1 MGIKH
6 FVFAINKMDLI
17 NSEKRKYEK
26 IRKDIRVLLAEFEY
40 KTAVMIPVSATE
52 GDNITE
58 KSARMPWYQGVPL
71 LEYRR
76 ILMSRK
82 TLRRPVLLCRC
93 SVSAVPTAPS
103 AVFRD
108 RSRAAVFPSGIT
120 LTVLPSGESAAVRCI
135 YQGSDEVQTSSSGH
149 AVTIQLDALSQSGWR
164 IHRSAWARCL
174 RPVSSGW
181 MIQSWWKG
189 KIIC

>member
-17 NSEKRKYEK
+17 NYEKRKYEK

-71 LEYRR
+71 AG
-76 ILMSRK
+76 
-82 TLRRPVLLCRC
+82 V
-93 SVSAVPTAPS
+93 
-103 AVFRD
+103 
-108 RSRAAVFPSGIT
+108 
-120 LTVLPSGESAAVRCI
+120 SGE
-135 YQGSDEVQTSSSGH
+135 Y
-149 AVTIQLDALSQSGWR
+149 
-164 IHRSAWARCL
+164 
-174 RPVSSGW
+174 
-181 MIQSWWKG
+181 
-189 KIIC
+189 